1 MRIPAHPV
9 PPPRLLTVT
18 EVAKYLTISNTSV
31 RQLATGRKLAFIRIG
46 RQLRFRQDDLAALE
60 EKLRTKTLD
69 EMLAADT
76 RLYGRPQVS

>member
-1 MRIPAHPV
+1 MQQNPTPSS
-9 PPPRLLTVT
+9 RLLTVA
-18 EVAKYLTISNTSV
+18 EVAGYLTVSKTSV
-31 RQLATGRKLAFIRIG
+31 RQLASGRQLAFIRIG